1 MFRIDED
8 EALYA
13 AYEMGFDAGRE
24 PRKLSRDE
32 LSDLLLK
39 VYNARVDADSGPG
52 SAARM
57 IERDGDGG
65 KKQKRRAEFYRP
77 VVMETLVQLGLYER
91 PVSDFGRNKGKK
103 DELHQG

>member
-1 MFRIDED
+1 MFRIDENKAI
-8 EALYA
+8 ET
-13 AYEMGFDAGRE
+13 AYKMGFEAGSE
-24 PRKLSRDE
+24 PRKLNRDE

-52 SAARM
+52 SSARM

-65 KKQKRRAEFYRP
+65 KKQRSRALFYQP

-91 PVSDFGRNKGKK
+91 PVSDFGRNKEKK